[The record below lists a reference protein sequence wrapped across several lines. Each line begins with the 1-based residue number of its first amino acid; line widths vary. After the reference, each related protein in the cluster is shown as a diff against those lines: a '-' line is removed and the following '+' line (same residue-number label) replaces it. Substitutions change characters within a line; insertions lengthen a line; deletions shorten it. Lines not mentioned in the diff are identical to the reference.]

1 MPYFTI
7 FKETLVQPFQ
17 LDKVERV
24 FLENFLR
31 FLEESQVGVIIEKSL
46 KRYNNLGR
54 PSYEPYRFFATIIH
68 AFSKNKKGVTAL
80 F

>member
-46 KRYNNLGR
+46 KD
-54 PSYEPYRFFATIIH
+54 III
-68 AFSKNKKGVTAL
+68 
-80 F
+80 